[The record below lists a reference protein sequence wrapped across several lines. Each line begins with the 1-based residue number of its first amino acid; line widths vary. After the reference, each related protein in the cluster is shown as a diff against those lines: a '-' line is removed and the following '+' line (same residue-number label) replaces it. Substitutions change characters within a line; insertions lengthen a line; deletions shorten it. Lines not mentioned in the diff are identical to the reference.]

1 MSILDLVFIVTAGI
15 TIFASLGVVTSKN
28 IVHSALYLVLSF
40 LGVATIYFQLS
51 AAFLGLVQIMVYA
64 GAISVLIIFAIM
76 LVMKDDI
83 NQSNLSNKKGSFI
96 GVIVAGLF
104 TFLVSI
110 SIVASNWGSLV
121 NNVLNNPVEDI
132 AQMLMGD
139 FVIAF
144 EIAAVLLL
152 VAIVGAIIIAKGAD
166 QEND

>member
-1 MSILDLVFIVTAGI
+1 MSIIDLVFLVTAGV
-15 TIFASLGVVTSKN
+15 TIFASLGVVISKN

-51 AAFLGLVQIMVYA
+51 AAFLGLVQIMIYA

-76 LVMKDDI
+76 LVIGEDV
-83 NQSNLSNKKGSFI
+83 NQSNPSTKKGTLI
-96 GVIVAGLF
+96 GVIAAGLF

-110 SIVASNWGSLV
+110 SVVSSNWTNLV
-121 NNVLNNPVEDI
+121 NNVLENPVGDL

-139 FVIAF
+139 YVIAF
-144 EIAAVLLL
+144 EVAAILLL
-152 VAIVGAIIIAKGAD
+152 VAIVGAIMIAKGAE